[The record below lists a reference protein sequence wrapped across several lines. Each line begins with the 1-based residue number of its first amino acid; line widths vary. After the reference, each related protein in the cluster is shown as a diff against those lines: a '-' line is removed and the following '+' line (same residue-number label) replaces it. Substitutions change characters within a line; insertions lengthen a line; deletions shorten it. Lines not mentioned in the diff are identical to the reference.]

1 MSWPPWPWFQRLI
14 FPEVPQAVYFDRL
27 LIFTAKGLRMM
38 TLRLARYLKPVSAWL
53 VVVLAGLA
61 MVSGIAG
68 CSNGQLVNPFAQK
81 VVPTPVP
88 SDFSVVIDRNVST
101 YFSRQH
107 IRQVITASD
116 MMSRTTFTNLSDYH
130 NTITSQYTT
139 SVPLNQAQLQHMWN
153 EVCRNQLMRGA
164 LTWTSWYGPIDAYQR
179 DSMTLQIRANK
190 MEVIYHQL
198 NHWDADKVGLVLACE
213 SVSLPVGQGVKPQLP
228 PTPVKP
234 VSKPAPK
241 TKLIRVSPK
250 PVAATQPAT
259 KNVTI
264 KP

>member
-1 MSWPPWPWFQRLI
+1 
-14 FPEVPQAVYFDRL
+14 
-27 LIFTAKGLRMM
+27 MM
-38 TLRLARYLKPVSAWL
+38 TLRLARYLKPMSAWL
-53 VVVLAGLA
+53 VVILAGLA

-68 CSNGQLVNPFAQK
+68 CSNGQLVNPFAK
-81 VVPTPVP
+81 KFVPTPVP

-241 TKLIRVSPK
+241 TKLNKVTPK
-250 PVAATQPAT
+250 SVAATQTVT
-259 KNVTI
+259 KNVTT